1 MKQIKPTFNSTKK
14 LTHHIQKVM
23 NHYNLRAFKLC
34 VAMVLLNDKPLTV
47 STLAKLLGCSNANI
61 TGLRKT
67 LESRGLIISERPAT
81 DNRKVYLSLTSKGE
95 QFLKH
100 YYGSDI
106 LTNTEQ
112 QPSAAASV
120 LEETNNQV

>member
-1 MKQIKPTFNSTKK
+1 MKQTKPTFNSTKK

-23 NHYNLRAFKLC
+23 SHYDLRAFKLC
-34 VAMVLLNDKPLTV
+34 VAMVILNDKPITV
-47 STLAKLLGCSNANI
+47 SNLAKLLGCTNANI

-67 LESRGLIISERPAT
+67 LESRGLVNAERPAT

-106 LTNTEQ
+106 IANTKQ
-112 QPSAAASV
+112 QPSTAATV
-120 LEETNNQV
+120 LEKTNDQV